1 MYAQANLDGNAYLD
15 LEEIRSYIVQDNPNL
30 SDEEYDRR
38 AEELMSVLDFFDDDN
53 IAYKTEGLIGY
64 HK

>member
-1 MYAQANLDGNAYLD
+1 MNLDGNAYLD

-38 AEELMSVLDFFDDDN
+38 AEELMSVLDFFDDDG